1 MINSNNYL
9 IKKIQKI
16 KTLLAV
22 LIPDKILIKVEFP
35 WLFLIK
41 YSEVPNVICFCKQ
54 RINTGDSVGIEGAK
68 RIFLRLKL
76 LDNKNIQIYH

>member
-9 IKKIQKI
+9 IKKIQKL

-22 LIPDKILIKVEFP
+22 LIPDKILIKVKFP
-35 WLFLIK
+35 WLFLTK
-41 YSEVPNVICFCKQ
+41 YSEVPNVICFYKY
-54 RINTGDSVGIEGAK
+54 RINTGDSVDIEGKK

-76 LDNKNIQIYH
+76 LDNKNI

>member
-41 YSEVPNVICFCKQ
+41 YSEVPNVICFCK
-54 RINTGDSVGIEGAK
+54 
-68 RIFLRLKL
+68 
-76 LDNKNIQIYH
+76 

>member
-35 WLFLIK
+35 WLFLTK
-41 YSEVPNVICFCKQ
+41 YSEVPNVICFYK
-54 RINTGDSVGIEGAK
+54 
-68 RIFLRLKL
+68 
-76 LDNKNIQIYH
+76 